1 MVEVIVRKTT
11 LNHLDEIEDIIIMEE
26 LPDIEGEYEV
36 VKVRAKK
43 TPIKKALI
51 NLLKKVEFNPRYP
64 EEKYG
69 LKELKRDTYS
79 RSYIYL

>member
-1 MVEVIVRKTT
+1 MVEVIVRKTA

-26 LPDIEGEYEV
+26 LPDIKGEYEV

-79 RSYIYL
+79 RSYVYL